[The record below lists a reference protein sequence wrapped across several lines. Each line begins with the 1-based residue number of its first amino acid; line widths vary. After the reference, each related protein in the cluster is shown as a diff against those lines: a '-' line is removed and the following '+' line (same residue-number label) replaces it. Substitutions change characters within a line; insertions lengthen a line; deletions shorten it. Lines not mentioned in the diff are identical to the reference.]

1 MAIWRQSGLV
11 WTGAIAAAGLAL
23 LTQILLARNLGDE
36 AFGSLSN
43 AYAIAVLVATFAFQ
57 GLGEIALRNLAA
69 FDVGRCVAAAGS
81 LLLVGLI
88 AGTLWTSWTGEAGSS
103 PGLLIAFIPF
113 ILVQGGLTA
122 GMISFQ
128 LDRRNVGIAAW
139 PAGFQLARL
148 VVVGLV
154 ILAGASVIFVP
165 IGWFAALTPL
175 AWIGIRR
182 LRAAKAR
189 TGRVAAT
196 STTGLLRAALPF
208 SATRL
213 LEFAEIQLPV
223 VLAMPMLGAAET
235 GRIAACLAIVQGLL
249 LLPISIFQ
257 RLLRAGFH
265 DWARDDP
272 ARLRRTGLL
281 GVVAMAGAGAGLGLA
296 IRPFA
301 STILGSVFGDHFAA
315 GDGFLGAMMWL
326 LPIWFASIAINA
338 TLVSPRLAD
347 LRFGC
352 QVVGV
357 AILAG
362 GTWFGGSWF
371 GGSGTDGIVTGMF
384 ASQTFLLGSG
394 IMLAT
399 IRRSSA
405 TRD

>member
-11 WTGAIAAAGLAL
+11 WTGAVAAAGLAL
-23 LTQILLARNLGDE
+23 LTQILLARNLDE
-36 AFGSLSN
+36 EVFGSLSN
-43 AYAIAVLVATFAFQ
+43 AYALAVLVATFAFQ
-57 GLGEIALRNLAA
+57 GLGEVTLRNLAA
-69 FDVGRCVAAAGS
+69 FDPGRCGVAAG
-81 LLLVGLI
+81 LLLLI
-88 AGTLWTSWTGEAGSS
+88 ALMASAAWTVWTGDAGSS
-103 PGLLIAFIPF
+103 PGLLLAFIPF
-113 ILVQGGLTA
+113 IVVQFGLTA

-128 LDRRNVGIAAW
+128 LQRRSLGIASW
-139 PAGFQLARL
+139 PAGFQAARL
-148 VVVGLV
+148 AVVGVVVVAGCAV
-154 ILAGASVIFVP
+154 IAVP
-165 IGWFAALTPL
+165 IGWSLAMAPL
-175 AWIGIRR
+175 GWIGLRR
-182 LRAAKAR
+182 LQATKRR
-189 TGRVAAT
+189 VDRVAAT
-196 STTGLLRAALPF
+196 STPRLIRAALPF

-223 VLAMPMLGAAET
+223 VLAMPLLGAAET

-281 GVVAMAGAGAGLGLA
+281 GAAAMAVAGAGLGLA

-301 STILGSVFGDHFAA
+301 STILGSVFGDQFAA
-315 GDGFLGAMMWL
+315 ADGFLGSMMSL

-352 QVVGV
+352 QTVGI
-357 AILAG
+357 AILV
-362 GTWFGGSWF
+362 GGSWF
-371 GGSGTDGIVTGMF
+371 GGPGTDGLVTGMF
-384 ASQTFLLGSG
+384 ASQTFLLVSG